1 MWMNDPRLKD
11 IEYWIQIAPE
21 GSTHWVPGAW
31 RALTSSQWEKHEDGN
46 RYILDGKKEWVN
58 IGRLQH
64 FTLPLGVAERP
75 ADNPTVELNLGS
87 SGAQLNAT
95 DYEATVR
102 DYKNAIDTLFAG
114 DITNLLAKYI
124 CIDYA
129 KRFPKEFV
137 GAHRRGDRE

>member
-87 SGAQLNAT
+87 SGGGTAERN
-95 DYEATVR
+95 
-102 DYKNAIDTLFAG
+102 
-114 DITNLLAKYI
+114 
-124 CIDYA
+124 
-129 KRFPKEFV
+129 
-137 GAHRRGDRE
+137 